1 MGVVRVRVAVVDE
14 REDVLDGRVG
24 WLRAAG
30 HTAVGYSFEAAFE
43 ETDWHRFDTVVLDG
57 RDDREH
63 PILMGSGELPD
74 RFLGPRVAQRIRELA
89 GRERPVIILVS
100 SYARTHPEL
109 SLRCQEAGVDYAFD
123 YLDVPSSAHFVRA
136 VESPLDMGPR
146 KPVDWR
152 ALGFVAPPRIGDALA
167 AAENSRA
174 APPLVSDGASAVG
187 VSPYE
192 RRRLRETLGGLLP
205 VPVFRT
211 GERRRLA
218 HGKELRSLLRRLL
231 GLRATDDPHGAR
243 DGSQ

>member
-1 MGVVRVRVAVVDE
+1 MRVAVVDE
-14 REDVLDGRVG
+14 REDVLHGRVG

-30 HTAVGYSFEAAFE
+30 HAAVGYSFEAAFE
-43 ETDWHRFDTVVLDG
+43 ETGWHGFDTVVLDG

-63 PILMGSGELPD
+63 PALMGHGELPD

-123 YLDVPSSAHFVRA
+123 YLDVPSSAYFVRA
-136 VESPLDMGPR
+136 VESPQDMSPR

-152 ALGFVAPPRIGDALA
+152 AVGFVAPPRIGDALA

-174 APPLVSDGASAVG
+174 TPPLVSDGASAVG

-192 RRRLRETLGGLLP
+192 RRRLRETLGRLLP
-205 VPVFRT
+205 VALFRT

-218 HGKELRSLLRRLL
+218 HGKELRPLLRRLL

-243 DGSQ
+243 GDSGW

>member
-1 MGVVRVRVAVVDE
+1 MRVAVVDE
-14 REDVLDGRVG
+14 REDVLEGRLG
-24 WLRAAG
+24 WLRTAG

-63 PILMGSGELPD
+63 PALMGSGELPD
-74 RFLGPRVAQRIRELA
+74 RFLGPRVAQHIRELA

-109 SLRCQEAGVDYAFD
+109 SLRCQEARVDYAFD
-123 YLDVPSSAHFVRA
+123 YLDVPSAARFVRA
-136 VESPLDMGPR
+136 VESPRDMGPR

-152 ALGFVAPPRIGDALA
+152 TVGFVGPPRIGDALA
-167 AAENSRA
+167 AAEDSRA
-174 APPLVSDGASAVG
+174 TRPLVSDGASAEG
-187 VSPYE
+187 VSAYE

-205 VPVFRT
+205 VALFRT

-218 HGKELRSLLRRLL
+218 HGKELRPLMRRLL
-231 GLRATDDPHGAR
+231 GLRAADDPYVDRGDAGR
-243 DGSQ
+243 